1 MPVPDFSPGEVL
13 TAAAMDSI
21 GLWKVSN
28 TAFTSQ
34 ATIDIANCFTT
45 DFDNY
50 RIQLVITSSVTVNA
64 ALRMQLF
71 DGGTTLNT
79 GYGNFSNF
87 VNAGSSGVFFQEDF
101 TGTHYLVGQ
110 IGGDRMPTVASIDIY
125 GPQLAQSTP
134 LVYQSF
140 SSYLTFAQ
148 QRAMINGSSST
159 TSTTAFPSLR
169 ISNGAGT
176 NMTGSIRIFG
186 YRD

>member
-34 ATIDIANCFTT
+34 ATVDIENCFTT

-50 RIQLVITSSVTVNA
+50 RIQLVVTSSVTVNA

-71 DGGTTLNT
+71 DGGTTLST
-79 GYGNFSNF
+79 GYGNFANF
-87 VNAGSSGVFFQEDF
+87 VSGGSSGVFFQDNF
-101 TGTHYLVGQ
+101 SGTHYLVGQ
-110 IGGDRMPTVASIDIY
+110 IGGDRMPTVSSIDIY

-134 LVYQSF
+134 LVFQSF
-140 SSYLTFAQ
+140 SSYNTGVQ
-148 QRAMINGSSST
+148 QRVVMNGSSST

-169 ISNGAGT
+169 ISNEAGT